1 MLRLLGT
8 SSVTPGPACCGPTLT
23 PHRESL
29 RMITMQREAEPGDG
43 ETSISDVYL
52 IFDYLD
58 PAMPEATPWN
68 LQSKE

>member
-1 MLRLLGT
+1 
-8 SSVTPGPACCGPTLT
+8 
-23 PHRESL
+23 
-29 RMITMQREAEPGDG
+29 MQREAEPGDG